1 MDWTPFFLTITSC
14 AFLIPM
20 LLGFQKRMG
29 TLVSWRRAGEKQIRE
44 AEANIQGLQ
53 EEAAKFKQEIDR
65 PRYTYRSWTR
75 SMRRWSGS
83 CWRRRWTTPARACWK
98 EKGINRRDS
107 ARPGSF
113 TQGGNPAREDRRSC
127 GLTRERDDL

>member
-44 AEANIQGLQ
+44 AEANIQKLQ
-53 EEAAKFKQEIDR
+53 EEAAKFKQEIDSAKSQLSALDKEHETLER
-65 PRYTYRSWTR
+65 KLLAAK
-75 SMRRWSGS
+75 MEHSGAS
-83 CWRRRWTTPARACWK
+83 VQEGEG
-98 EKGINRRDS
+98 EK
-107 ARPGSF
+107 
-113 TQGGNPAREDRRSC
+113 REK
-127 GLTRERDDL
+127 